1 MRTYIVK
8 VVVIVIVVFI
18 DVLEIIVLVKALVL
32 ERLASEVI
40 DSAGNDL

>member
-1 MRTYIVK
+1 MTYILETVL
-8 VVVIVIVVFI
+8 VIILIVI

-40 DSAGNDL
+40 DSARNDL

>member
-1 MRTYIVK
+1 MTYILETIL
-8 VVVIVIVVFI
+8 VVILIVI